1 MAKRSMIERD
11 KRRKALSV
19 KFAVRRAELREAC
32 KNIKLSPEERDAAM
46 IKLQKLPRDSANTRI
61 RNRCQL
67 TGRPRGYYRKFGL
80 ARNELRKVMMRG
92 DAPGV
97 VKASW

>member
-11 KRRKALSV
+11 KRRKVLVTKYA
-19 KFAVRRAELREAC
+19 ARRAELRDAV

-46 IKLQKLPRDSANTRI
+46 IKLQKLPRDSANIRI
-61 RNRCQL
+61 RNRCSM
-67 TGRPRGYYRKFGL
+67 TGRPRGFYRKFGL
-80 ARNELRKVMMRG
+80 ARNELRKVILRG
-92 DAPGV
+92 EAPGV